1 MTMNGSAPE
10 VPAAAEDRSTRS
22 PDARAGEIVVDA
34 VTKRFGEVTAVDDV
48 SITIPGGEFFSMLGP
63 SGCGK
68 TTTLRMIAG
77 FEAPDIGRIVLQG
90 ADVTGVPPAKRN
102 VNMVFQAY
110 GLFPH
115 MSVAENIAFGPK
127 IKRLGREEIRHRVS
141 EVVATVRLEGYEDRR
156 PGQLSGGQQQRVAL
170 ARALVNRP
178 AALLLDE
185 PLGALDLKLRKEM
198 QLELKDLQQ
207 RTGTTFV
214 YVTHDQ
220 EEAMTMS
227 DRIAVMHDG
236 VVEQLATPREL
247 YQRPA
252 SAFVAGFIGTSNL
265 IELRVDRR
273 EDGLLAMD
281 LGEGKRILAVDPG
294 SGADGGTVTI
304 TVRPEWIK
312 LASGDVD
319 GRASHVG
326 GTVID
331 VVYLGS
337 VTQLI
342 VLLGT
347 GERLTVHRLND
358 EIGAEEPRPGAQ
370 VTLHWAAEHSYVVGS
385 SVDPPETSTAPAEPG
400 PAEQTA
406 TRMSR

>member
-1 MTMNGSAPE
+1 MTMNGSAPQT
-10 VPAAAEDRSTRS
+10 PTAEQDRSTRS

-77 FEAPDIGRIVLQG
+77 FETPDIGRILLQG
-90 ADVTGVPPAKRN
+90 ADVTTVPPAKRN

-127 IKRLGREEIRHRVS
+127 IKRLGRQEIRQRVA
-141 EVVATVRLEGYEDRR
+141 EVIATVRLEGYEDRR

-281 LGEGKRILAVDPG
+281 LGEGQRILAVDPG
-294 SGADGGTVTI
+294 TGADVPATI

-326 GTVID
+326 GTVVD

-358 EIGAEEPRPGAQ
+358 EVGAEEPRPGAQ

-385 SVDPPETSTAPAEPG
+385 SVVRGGTATAPAEAE
-400 PAEQTA
+400 PAHETA
-406 TRMSR
+406 TRTGR